1 MKPHTCWHTLSRAAL
16 GFALALATPAAVTAD
31 PAPPAA
37 PPAAA
42 AQPAKAAPAR
52 TSRLLSV
59 EVLQQYE
66 LARRKNIQSALR
78 FIFADDPAYLAAYQ
92 QAGAPLSD
100 QVVGP
105 ITLSFIAR
113 FWTYYNL
120 DPAGSLTDASVDV
133 MLKFAERLRARPE
146 WRADLV
152 SAGFGR
158 WIDLQPDRAEL
169 YAIRLAVD
177 PVLLPPVLKRYH
189 AINFSLNRGVD
200 TEEEPLSVYWY
211 GLTKDDLT
219 AIRNQPVFPAQLIKP
234 LAPLTAFT
242 YESADD
248 LAADVRKALRHSDQ
262 DVTALLARLEQLA
275 KTDDGYELSDDIL
288 AALGKPT
295 LLPPQL
301 AKMFDDMI
309 GMQYVRR
316 SLFDQAMIQRLRIGL
331 GACRSHLP
339 REEQI
344 RRTTRRLSNEDM
356 DALAG
361 ILDAGGADS
370 AKPPATR
377 LSGQLRRLW
386 QGNGCDKPGQEN
398 APLAELYGR
407 YSKLIYP
414 YVRKAP
420 DYKQAKPFLL
430 TSDMCGCNTDKSKDE
445 VYHFLPFWLGGPP
458 QKTDFSLMTRLNYY
472 GLTFDGGG
480 ELRMGMTGQRI
491 EDLFTGK
498 NTDQL
503 AFINEARRHRVKVDW
518 IIHRTDW
525 RVWGVTPYKVRQ
537 MVLSRLAS
545 NIVRMLATPMT
556 DLASKSVPWLSFGT
570 SDIPTR
576 GDGVT
581 LYFDGYPDD
590 AESVALYTEF
600 LTELRHRLTAGGFD
614 LNIMLRH
621 TEMGQGIYG
630 YERLAS
636 IVQLEQDQAQPALY
650 DWAQHNFKHAFGIA
664 EGGAPVQPHYLVLLE
679 EPTTDTKKLLRS
691 EVEDATLGQARAA
704 LLRRMVPVINFNG
717 LAWPQLE
724 DDLIYFDDNFGGV
737 GFWPSTKPPAPDAAQ
752 VAAQGVARCGELK
765 LLEDC
770 IQDHFRDPPGGSD
783 ALACKFVCSYRLP
796 LRFTLDILLLA
807 LAATVIAYARWCDA
821 RPVIMKYYVA
831 PVVAIGVA
839 VAIFAGLMTCDPYLN
854 DLGDGL
860 LVPGVLVMALI
871 GMYFYFRSILKER
884 DARP

>member
-1 MKPHTCWHTLSRAAL
+1 MKPHTSWHILSRAAL
-16 GFALALATPAAVTAD
+16 GFALALAAPAAVMAD

-37 PPAAA
+37 PPAIA
-42 AQPAKAAPAR
+42 AQPAKAAPAAPP
-52 TSRLLSV
+52 RLLSV

-66 LARRKNIQSALR
+66 LARRKNIQNALK
-78 FIFADDPAYLAAYQ
+78 FIFADDPAYLAAYK

-113 FWTYYNL
+113 FWTYYNI
-120 DPAGSLTDASVDV
+120 DPAGNLTDASVDV

-146 WRADLV
+146 WRTDLV
-152 SAGFGR
+152 SAGFGQ
-158 WIDLQPDRAEL
+158 WIDRQADRVEL
-169 YAIRLAVD
+169 YGIRLAVD
-177 PVLLPPVLKRYH
+177 PTRLPPVLKRYH
-189 AINFSLNRGVD
+189 AVTVTWQNGVD
-200 TEEEPLSVYWY
+200 TEDQPLSVYWY

-219 AIRNQPVFPAQLIKP
+219 TIRNQPVFPAKLIKP

-242 YESADD
+242 YETADG
-248 LAADVRKALRHSDQ
+248 LADDVRKTLRHSGEDT
-262 DVTALLARLEQLA
+262 TALLAQLERLA

-295 LLPPQL
+295 RLPPQL

-331 GACRSHLP
+331 GACRIHLP
-339 REEQI
+339 KEEQI
-344 RRTTRRLSNEDM
+344 RRTTRRLSKEDM
-356 DALAG
+356 DELAAT
-361 ILDAGGADS
+361 LDQDSSDS
-370 AKPPATR
+370 AKAPGTR
-377 LSGQLRRLW
+377 LSDQLRRLW
-386 QGNGCDKPGQEN
+386 DGNHCDKAGMEN

-407 YSKLIYP
+407 YSKLIDP

-445 VYHFLPFWLGGPP
+445 VYHFLPFWLGGPA
-458 QKTDFSLMTRLNYY
+458 QKTDFSLMSRMNYY
-472 GLTFDGGG
+472 GLTFDNGG

-498 NTDQL
+498 NADQL

-518 IIHRTDW
+518 IVHRTDW
-525 RVWGVTPYKVRQ
+525 RVWGVTPVKARQ
-537 MVLSRLAS
+537 TILSRLAF
-545 NIVRMLATPMT
+545 NIVHMLSIPMT
-556 DLASKSVPWLSFGT
+556 DLTSRSVPWLSFGT
-570 SDIPTR
+570 GDVPTR

-581 LYFDGYPDD
+581 LYFDGYPSDPD
-590 AESVALYTEF
+590 SMALYSEF
-600 LTELRHRLTAGGFD
+600 LTDLRHRLTDGGFD

-636 IVQLEQDQAQPALY
+636 VLQLGDEPDQPALY
-650 DWAQHNFKHAFGIA
+650 DWAQHNFKHALGIA
-664 EGGAPVQPHYLVLLE
+664 EGGGAVQPHYLVLLE

-691 EVEDATLGQARAA
+691 EVEDATLGQERAA
-704 LLRRMVPVINFNG
+704 LLRRIIPVINFNG

-752 VAAQGVARCGELK
+752 VAAQGVARCGDLK

-770 IQDHFRDPPGGSD
+770 VQDHFRDPPGGSD

-796 LRFTLDILLLA
+796 LRFTLDILVLA

-839 VAIFAGLMTCDPYLN
+839 VAIFAGLMTCDPFLN

-860 LVPGVLVMALI
+860 LIPGVLVLALI